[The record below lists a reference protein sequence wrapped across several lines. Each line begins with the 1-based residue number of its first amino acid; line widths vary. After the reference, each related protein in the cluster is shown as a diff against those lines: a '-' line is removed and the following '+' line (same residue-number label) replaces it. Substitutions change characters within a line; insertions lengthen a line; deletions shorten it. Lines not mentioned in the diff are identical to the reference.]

1 MGLKLTLQDDVKKA
15 MLARDNLT
23 RDTLRMVLATIQNRE
38 QIELG
43 RDLNEEEAL
52 AVVMSAVK
60 SRMDSLSQFDAAGRK
75 DLADKERGEIEV
87 LRRYLPRQRSPEE
100 TRTLLANLAKELG
113 VSSRKDAGRVMKE
126 LMVRHKGEVDGKLA
140 QTLLAEVLAP

>member
-1 MGLKLTLQDDVKKA
+1 MGLKTTLQADVKKA

-23 RDTLRMVLATIQNRE
+23 RDTLRMVLASIQNKE

-52 AVVMSAVK
+52 AVVMSSVK
-60 SRMDSLSQFDAAGRK
+60 SRAESLSQFDAAGRK

-87 LRRYLPRQRSPEE
+87 LRRYLPRQRSSEE
-100 TRTLLANLAKELG
+100 TRALLTSLAQELG

-126 LMVRHKGEVDGKLA
+126 LMLRHKGEVDGKLA
-140 QTLLAEVLAP
+140 QTLLLEVLGP